1 MSPAFPRGLKRKS
14 VCYKLTMAG
23 HHPRS
28 STSWTLA
35 LHSPSQVLSPLGP
48 VTAPGLAA
56 CSSWA
61 HSLQLLVSRPVC
73 QSSAVFRIILLHIVG
88 WEPANLG
95 RDEEVI
101 RTVCTL
107 FLPLLL
113 NTSDRFPPT
122 LHLSY
127 RRPQKAHPSGR
138 HTANLPYL
146 LQFFTHILPYQ

>member
-1 MSPAFPRGLKRKS
+1 
-14 VCYKLTMAG
+14 MAG

-88 WEPANLG
+88 WEPANPAIDLPSPPA
-95 RDEEVI
+95 
-101 RTVCTL
+101 L
-107 FLPLLL
+107 LPLLIKDL
-113 NTSDRFPPT
+113 DNVT
-122 LHLSY
+122 L
-127 RRPQKAHPSGR
+127 
-138 HTANLPYL
+138 
-146 LQFFTHILPYQ
+146 FEV